1 MTIKTNREFLTA
13 VSEGKLTDEVK
24 AFAVAA
30 IAALD
35 EKNEKRKASPSA
47 IKKQTE
53 QRAFR
58 STVFAALSTT
68 PQTAAEVAAVIGE
81 ESVPRV
87 TSALT
92 AFVKSGAV
100 VKGER
105 KVSACKAK
113 GIKGGKFSVYSVPE
127 SGEGETEPETE
138 PETEEQHRE
147 AMGILGK
154 MISAYTGGEGVE

>member
-1 MTIKTNREFLTA
+1 
-13 VSEGKLTDEVK
+13 
-24 AFAVAA
+24 
-30 IAALD
+30 
-35 EKNEKRKASPSA
+35 
-47 IKKQTE
+47 
-53 QRAFR
+53 
-58 STVFAALSTT
+58 VFAALSTT
-68 PQTAAEVAAVIGE
+68 PQTAAEVAAAIGE

-147 AMGILGK
+147 AMDILGK
-154 MISAYTGGEGVE
+154 MISAYSGEGVE

>member
-35 EKNEKRKASPSA
+35 EKNAKRKTSPSA
-47 IKKQTE
+47 VKKQAE
-53 QRAFR
+53 QDAFR
-58 STVFAALSTT
+58 STVFGALSTV
-68 PQTAAEVAAVIGE
+68 PQTAAEVAAVIGCD
-81 ESVPRV
+81 SVPRV
-87 TSALT
+87 TAALT
-92 AFVKSGAV
+92 AFVKSGEV

-113 GIKGGKFSVYSVPE
+113 NIKGGKFSVYSVPE
-127 SGEGETEPETE
+127 SGADEGE
-138 PETEEQHRE
+138 
-147 AMGILGK
+147 
-154 MISAYTGGEGVE
+154 GEGVE

>member
-35 EKNEKRKASPSA
+35 EKNAKRKTSPSA
-47 IKKQTE
+47 VKKQAE
-53 QRAFR
+53 QDAFR
-58 STVFAALSTT
+58 STVFAALSTA

-81 ESVPRV
+81 DSVPRV
-87 TSALT
+87 TAALT

-113 GIKGGKFSVYSVPE
+113 GIKGGKFSVYSVPD
-127 SGEGETEPETE
+127 SGEDEDESALSAAENAAGA
-138 PETEEQHRE
+138 E
-147 AMGILGK
+147 A
-154 MISAYTGGEGVE
+154 YGGGV

>member
-35 EKNEKRKASPSA
+35 EKNEKRKTSPSA
-47 IKKQTE
+47 VKKQAE
-53 QRAFR
+53 QDAFR
-58 STVFAALSTT
+58 STVFAALSTA
-68 PQTAAEVAAVIGE
+68 PQTAAEVAAVIGC

-87 TSALT
+87 TAALT
-92 AFVKSGAV
+92 AFVKSGEV

-138 PETEEQHRE
+138 EQHRE
-147 AMGILGK
+147 AMDILGK
-154 MISAYTGGEGVE
+154 MISAYIGGGDE